1 MATPPKLKNK
11 LTPSLIEKL
20 GIAFEIG
27 LKSSDAAA
35 YAGCTE
41 STYYR
46 WMAQARNG
54 AGDPRLQLLLKVVG
68 ESKAKNVEKNLN
80 IIQEAARNGNWLSAA
95 WILERRHGGRRD
107 GPIEEVPD
115 ELMEVSSDLTT
126 LEGRRQVVK
135 ALKTLPP
142 ELLKEAMEEA
152 S

>member
-80 IIQEAARNGNWLSAA
+80 IIQEAAMNGNWLSAA
-95 WILERRHGGRRD
+95 WILERRHGWRRD

>member
-1 MATPPKLKNK
+1 MATPRKLKNK

-20 GIAFEIG
+20 GIAFELG
-27 LKSSDAAA
+27 LKSAAAAA

-46 WMAQARNG
+46 WMAQAKNG
-54 AGDPRLQLLLKVVG
+54 AGDPRLQLLLKTVE
-68 ESKAKNVEKNLN
+68 ESKAKCVERHLI
-80 IIQEAARNGNWLSAA
+80 IIQEAAMNGSWQASA
-95 WILERRHGGRRD
+95 WVLERRFGFRTA

-115 ELMEVSSDLTT
+115 ELAEVSSDLTT

-135 ALKTLPP
+135 ALKDLPP
-142 ELLKEAMEEA
+142 ELLYEAIEEA

>member
-11 LTPSLIEKL
+11 LTPGLIEKL

-27 LKSSDAAA
+27 LKSADAAS

-41 STYYR
+41 GTYYR

-80 IIQEAARNGNWLSAA
+80 IIQEAAMNGNWLPCTTPGSA
-95 WILERRHGGRRD
+95 
-107 GPIEEVPD
+107 PPT
-115 ELMEVSSDLTT
+115 M
-126 LEGRRQVVK
+126 K
-135 ALKTLPP
+135 AT
-142 ELLKEAMEEA
+142 